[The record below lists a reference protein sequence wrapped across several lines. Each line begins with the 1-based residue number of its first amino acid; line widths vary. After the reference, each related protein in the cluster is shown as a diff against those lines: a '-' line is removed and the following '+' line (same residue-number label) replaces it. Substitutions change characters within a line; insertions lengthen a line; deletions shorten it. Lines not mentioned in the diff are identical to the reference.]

1 MRVAAIREKLKTYVD
16 DVDDKKVK
24 ALYALLENDIEE
36 GSSFKFTKEQLDIL
50 DKEHALHLSGKT
62 RSYSWEE
69 AKEIIRGK
77 KAM

>member
-1 MRVAAIREKLKTYVD
+1 MKVSVIREKLKTYVD

-24 ALYALLENDIEE
+24 ALYALLEDEIEE
-36 GSSFKFTKEQLDIL
+36 GPSFGFTKEEISIL

-62 RSYSWEE
+62 KSYNWEE
-69 AKEIIRGK
+69 AKAIIRGK